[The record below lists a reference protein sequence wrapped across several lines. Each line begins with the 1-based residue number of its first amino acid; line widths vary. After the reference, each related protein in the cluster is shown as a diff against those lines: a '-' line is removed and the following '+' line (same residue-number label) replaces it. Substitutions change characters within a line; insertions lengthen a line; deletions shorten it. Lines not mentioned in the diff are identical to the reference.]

1 MIKMILRKYW
11 RTIMKEPTLV
21 ILAAGLGSRY
31 GGLKQ
36 VDTIGNNGE
45 TIIDFSIYDAYK
57 AGFKKLVLIIRK
69 EHEELFEQHISAK
82 LRPYMEVVYAY
93 QDLDDLPEGFSRPAE
108 RSKPWGTVQ
117 ALLCTKPVVDGPF
130 MIINADDFYGA
141 ESYAKMYEFL
151 TTEVTDE
158 TFGMIGYQL
167 TKTLTDN
174 GSVTRGVCETED
186 GLLTHIVEVQKIVS
200 VDGKPYYIDEQG
212 NQEPLNDGIVSMN
225 YWGFTPAIYPLME
238 EEFKKFLAEKIEVP
252 KSELVI
258 PTSMGNL
265 IEEKK
270 CNVKVMSTSAEWFGV
285 TYPQDKELVVSK
297 VANYKASGLYP
308 YNLWD

>member
-1 MIKMILRKYW
+1 MGKMVLRKFG
-11 RTIMKEPTLV
+11 RKNMKEPTLV

-36 VDTIGNNGE
+36 IDTIGNNGE
-45 TIIDFSIYDAYK
+45 SIIDFSIYDAYK

-69 EHEELFEQHISAK
+69 EHEELFEQHIAGK
-82 LRPYMEVVYAY
+82 LRPYMEVEYAY
-93 QDLDDLPEGFSRPAE
+93 QDLNDLPEGFSCPAE

-130 MIINADDFYGA
+130 MVINADDFYGA

-174 GSVTRGVCETED
+174 GSVTRGICETED
-186 GLLTHIVEVQKIVS
+186 GLLTHIVEVQKIVR
-200 VDGKPYYIDEQG
+200 VDGKPYYIDEEG
-212 NQEPLNDGIVSMN
+212 NQEELKDGLVSMN

-265 IEEKK
+265 ISQNK